1 MPMPQPES
9 YDLTMNPGTPE
20 QRADN
25 IRAMARAGERLR
37 QALIE
42 RQPVSDL
49 RDGSG
54 QPLHPEVAEALQGVL
69 RGRL

>member
-1 MPMPQPES
+1 MPQPEQS
-9 YDLTMNPGTPE
+9 VDMTMNPGTPE
-20 QRADN
+20 QREDN
-25 IRAMARAGERLR
+25 LRAMAGAGERLR
-37 QALIE
+37 QVLIE

-69 RGRL
+69 RGRP